1 MANIPGKQLH
11 RTGTTAE
18 LQAYL
23 SEREFGYSTDDGC
36 AYIKIGGEL
45 VPLSG
50 NTDAKFIV
58 FGAEFTP
65 SSGTYQ
71 WPNATAVAAAIAGG
85 KDVAIDLATQGNT
98 VRYYL
103 HSNNGSGTYI
113 FESTSFSRITL
124 TNGEYALSSM
134 IDTELKSD
142 SANPVSN
149 SALTAIIGNVEAAL
163 ASL

>member
-1 MANIPGKQLH
+1 MASIPGKQLH
-11 RTGTTAE
+11 RTGTAAE
-18 LQAYL
+18 LKAYL
-23 SEREFGYSTDDGC
+23 SDREFGYSTDEHR
-36 AYIKIGGEL
+36 AYTKIGGNL
-45 VPLSG
+45 VPLA
-50 NTDAKFIV
+50 DDKFTV
-58 FGAEFTP
+58 FNATFTP
-65 SSGTYQ
+65 SSDTYQ
-71 WPNATAVAAAIAGG
+71 WPNATAVAAAIAEG
-85 KDVAIDLATQGNT
+85 KDVAIDLATQGST

-103 HSNNGSGTYI
+103 HSNNGSSTYI

-142 SANPVSN
+142 STNPVSN

>member
-1 MANIPGKQLH
+1 MASIPGKQLH

-18 LQAYL
+18 LKAYL
-23 SEREFGYSTDDGC
+23 SDREFGYSTDDGR
-36 AYIKIGGEL
+36 AYTKIGGEL
-45 VPLSG
+45 VPLADS
-50 NTDAKFIV
+50 KFV
-58 FGAEFTP
+58 LFGATFTP

-71 WPNATAVAAAIAGG
+71 WPDAAVVASAVAGG
-85 KDVAIDLATQGNT
+85 KSVAIDLATQGNI

-103 HSNNGSGTYI
+103 HYTNGSSIYI

-124 TNGEYALSSM
+124 TSGAYAVQSM

-142 SANPVSN
+142 SANPVTN

>member
-1 MANIPGKQLH
+1 MANLH
-11 RTGTTAE
+11 LKRIKDWATSITSFRTGDVIPVDGPSGTAKMPASN
-18 LQAYL
+18 LLKLTSQ
-23 SEREFGYSTDDGC
+23 
-36 AYIKIGGEL
+36 L
-45 VPLSG
+45 V
-50 NTDAKFIV
+50 V
-58 FGAEFTP
+58 FSATFTP

-71 WPNATAVAAAIAGG
+71 WPDAAEVASAVASG
-85 KDVAIDLATQGNT
+85 KGVAIDLATQGNV

-103 HSNNGSGTYI
+103 HYTNGSSVYI

-124 TNGEYALSSM
+124 TNGEYALTRM

-142 SANPVSN
+142 SANPVTN

>member
-18 LQAYL
+18 LKAYL
-23 SEREFGYSTDDGC
+23 SNGEFGYSTEEKR
-36 AYIKIGGEL
+36 AYTKIAGEL
-45 VPLSG
+45 VPLADS
-50 NTDAKFIV
+50 KFV
-58 FGAEFTP
+58 LFGATFTP

-71 WPNATAVAAAIAGG
+71 WPDAAAVASAVAGG
-85 KDVAIDLATQGNT
+85 KDVAIDLATQGNV

-103 HSNNGSGTYI
+103 HYTNGSGIYI

-124 TNGEYALSSM
+124 NNGEYTLQKM

-142 SANPVSN
+142 SSNPVSN

-163 ASL
+163 AGL